1 LPFDKIIFTGSTSVG
16 KTVMAA
22 AAENLVP
29 VILELGGKSPA
40 IIHPS
45 MDMKDVAQ
53 RLLLVNCG
61 MQVKPVLHLTIFLPK
76 GKTAEFI
83 ENFKTIVKDVPNYRD
98 NQDYTSIIND
108 KQYNR
113 LQGYLED
120 ARDQGA
126 QWLKLIQNKS

>member
-1 LPFDKIIFTGSTSVG
+1 MIFTGSTSVG

-61 MQVKPVLHLTIFLPK
+61 MQVKPVLHLTIFL
-76 GKTAEFI
+76 T
-83 ENFKTIVKDVPNYRD
+83 
-98 NQDYTSIIND
+98 
-108 KQYNR
+108 
-113 LQGYLED
+113 
-120 ARDQGA
+120 
-126 QWLKLIQNKS
+126 